1 MIISPDSI
9 ISKDLAPE
17 DIKILEELD
26 CSEKIIAEKISS
38 FGDEIKITENLLGR
52 FLKFGNHY
60 QGGKINY
67 KNYKGI
73 IPYVNYFFLTLS
85 MKPSIKKV
93 LVLGLGTGDF
103 INKIK
108 EITPEIS
115 KIDVVELNPEVACF
129 AEDFFGFDKTRTEI
143 HIQDARVF
151 IRNSKEKY
159 DLIIMDVFSEA
170 GMDYRFMTAEFLEEA
185 QKILNDDG
193 IFATNVFGLADIN
206 SENNI
211 IFKSML
217 KTHFSVFKDVLIFPA
232 VYGNYEFYTKLIGLN
247 QDFCGLT
254 NIILFSSPDY
264 IDIKTSKVLK
274 IMDKTGINLDK
285 YVQDFYLPE
294 VNIENARIFLDN
306 DENGL

>member
-9 ISKDLAPE
+9 ATKDLSSE
-17 DIKILEELD
+17 DLKILEELEI
-26 CSEKIIAEKISS
+26 SEKIIAEISSS
-38 FGDEIKITENLLGR
+38 FGDEIKVTSNPLGN
-52 FLKFGNHY
+52 FLKFGNYY

-67 KNYKGI
+67 KNYKGS
-73 IPYVNYFFLTLS
+73 IPYVNYFFLSLA
-85 MKPSIKKV
+85 MKPSINKV

-103 INKIK
+103 VNQIK
-108 EITPEIS
+108 YVAPEIS
-115 KIDVVELNPEVACF
+115 KIDVVEINPEVANL
-129 AEDFFGFDKTRTEI
+129 AESFFGFVKTEATL

-170 GMDYRFMTAEFLEEA
+170 GMDYRFMTGEFLDEV
-185 QKILNDDG
+185 KTVLNDDG
-193 IFATNVFGLADIN
+193 IFAANVFGLAEIN

-217 KTHFSVFKDVLIFPA
+217 KTHLSVFKDVLVFPA
-232 VYGNYEFYTKLIGLN
+232 IYGNYEFYTKLVGLS
-247 QDFCGLT
+247 QDYSGLT

-274 IMDKTGINLDK
+274 LMDKTGINLDK

-294 VNIENARIFLDN
+294 VNTDNARVFLDN
-306 DENGL
+306 DETGF